1 MAEAAPAALNRPR
14 RSHFGVHS
22 PAVRSVVIGLL
33 VFLNPRR
40 IFQPH
45 LHDSIED
52 SQAAGGKFTLTKICN
67 RLFLNKYLSEEW
79 KGSE

>member
-1 MAEAAPAALNRPR
+1 MAEAAPAALNRLR
-14 RSHFGVHS
+14 RSPSGVYS
-22 PAVRSVVIGLL
+22 PAVRSDVIGLL

-52 SQAAGGKFTLTKICN
+52 SQAAGGTFTLKKHCN
-67 RLFLNKYLSEEW
+67 RLFLKKDLSEEW